1 MTLSKV
7 VTILSVFMMPV
18 LREGMKG
25 SAELAEVP
33 FQSFLTLPTPPYGG
47 GGQGEGGLEMF

>member
-1 MTLSKV
+1 
-7 VTILSVFMMPV
+7 MPV

-47 GGQGEGGLEMF
+47 VGRVRGD